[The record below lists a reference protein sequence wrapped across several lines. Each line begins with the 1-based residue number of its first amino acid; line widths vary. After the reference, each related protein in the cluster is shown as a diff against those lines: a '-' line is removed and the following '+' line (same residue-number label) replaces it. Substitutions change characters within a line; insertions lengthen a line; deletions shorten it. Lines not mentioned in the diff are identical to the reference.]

1 MEAIQVMLDEEL
13 MARLDARS
21 TGAKTGGRGDSRG
34 GLSSSISLT
43 PYSFRRT
50 MTDVTTPAVT
60 VYATDE
66 FAGWYDALEERHRE
80 RVAACVDL
88 LEQMGIALGFP
99 YSSAIVGSAF
109 ALRELRIQSHGH
121 AMRVFYAFDPQRDAV
136 VLIDGDNGLSDER
149 FYREHVPKA
158 ERILREYLAEIEEE
172 DDG

>member
-1 MEAIQVMLDEEL
+1 
-13 MARLDARS
+13 
-21 TGAKTGGRGDSRG
+21 
-34 GLSSSISLT
+34 
-43 PYSFRRT
+43 

-66 FAGWYDALEERHRE
+66 FAGWYDALEDRHRE

-88 LEQMGIALGFP
+88 LEQTGIALGFP

-136 VLIDGDNGLSDER
+136 VLIGGDKTGLSDER